1 MEGREKEDRRWACTP
16 ILKVKS
22 AGPVTDRIR
31 GGGAAK
37 DNPKI
42 SSSSNG
48 KGGSAMY

>member
-31 GGGAAK
+31 GGAAK